1 MSEFTGNKETTAN
14 IQIELDEVKQ
24 KVVNYLSTINLSLD
38 DLKPQYSCSICKD
51 TGFDGIKKCTC
62 YEKVVKSLMK

>member
-1 MSEFTGNKETTAN
+1 MSEFSGNKQNTAN
-14 IQIELDEVKQ
+14 IQNELNALKE
-24 KVVNYLSTINLSLD
+24 KVISALSKIGLTLN